1 MKLILGEHTIDC
13 TNRTAVMGILN
24 VSDDSP
30 IRESIVMTG
39 SAIDRAVELTREGAE
54 IVDVGAVSTSSG
66 SRALD
71 TQEEID
77 RVCPAIESIVR
88 EGIPTSVDTW
98 NPLVARAAVEA
109 GVHLLN
115 DVSGFSDPEMIKV
128 AGAAGISCAVMHMRG
143 KPTRHYEVDQFYDDV
158 TNEVQSFLVERAT
171 ALEAVNAG
179 QVWFDP
185 GFQFGKAMS
194 DNVSLFSS
202 LGSLIAIG
210 RPVLISA
217 SRKGFLAE
225 LLGHQRRQDVE
236 GLLEATLAFNVLA
249 AYAGVHVVRVHDVAS
264 VTKALSLVNGL
275 RMHLGNKLRRP
286 E

>member
-1 MKLILGEHTIDC
+1 MKLLLGEHTIDC
-13 TNRTAVMGILN
+13 THRTAVMGILN
-24 VSDDSP
+24 VSHDSP
-30 IRESIVMTG
+30 IKESIVMTG
-39 SAIDRAVELTREGAE
+39 NAVDRAIELRHQGAE

-77 RVCPAIESIVR
+77 RVCPVIESIVR

-115 DVSGFSDPEMIKV
+115 DVSGFSDPEMVKV
-128 AGAAGISCAVMHMRG
+128 AGSAGISCAVMHMRG
-143 KPTRHYEVDQFYDDV
+143 KPTRHYEFDQSYDDV
-158 TNEVQSFLVERAT
+158 ASEVQSFLVERAT

-185 GFQFGKAMS
+185 GFQFGKVMS
-194 DNVSLFSS
+194 DNVSLFVG
-202 LGSLIAIG
+202 LHDLIAIG

-225 LLGHQRRQDVE
+225 LLGHERRQDIE

-264 VTKALSLVNGL
+264 VSKALGLVNGL
-275 RMHLGNKLRRP
+275 RMHQENKLGRP
-286 E
+286 K

>member
-1 MKLILGEHTIDC
+1 MKLLLGEHTIDC
-13 TNRTAVMGILN
+13 TYRTAVMGILN

-30 IRESIVMTG
+30 ITESIVRTG
-39 SAIDRAVELTREGAE
+39 SAIDRAVELRRQGAE
-54 IVDVGAVSTSSG
+54 IIDVGAVSTSSG

-77 RVCPAIESIVR
+77 RVCPVIESIVR

-98 NPLVARAAVEA
+98 NPLVARAAVKA

-115 DVSGFSDPEMIKV
+115 DVSGFSNPDMVKV
-128 AGAAGISCAVMHMRG
+128 AGTAGISCAVMHMRG
-143 KPTRHYEVDQFYDDV
+143 EPTRHYEVDQFYDDV
-158 TNEVQSFLVERAT
+158 TSEVQSFLIERAA

-185 GFQFGKAMS
+185 GFQFGKVMS
-194 DNVSLFSS
+194 DNISLFSG
-202 LGSLIAIG
+202 LRDLIAIG

-249 AYAGVHVVRVHDVAS
+249 AYAGVHVVRVHDVAPVS
-264 VTKALSLVNGL
+264 HALGLVNGL
-275 RMHLGNKLRRP
+275 RMQEENKLRRS

>member
-1 MKLILGEHTIDC
+1 MKLLLGEHTIDC
-13 TNRTAVMGILN
+13 TYRTAVMGILN

-30 IRESIVMTG
+30 ITESIVRTG
-39 SAIDRAVELTREGAE
+39 SAIDRAVELRRQGAE
-54 IVDVGAVSTSSG
+54 IIDVGAVSTSSG

-71 TQEEID
+71 TQEETD
-77 RVCPAIESIVR
+77 RVCPVIESIVR

-98 NPLVARAAVEA
+98 NPLVARAAVKA

-115 DVSGFSDPEMIKV
+115 DVSGFSNPDMVKV
-128 AGAAGISCAVMHMRG
+128 AGTAGISCAVMHMRG
-143 KPTRHYEVDQFYDDV
+143 EPTRHYEVDQFYDDV
-158 TNEVQSFLVERAT
+158 TSEVQSFLIERAA
-171 ALEAVNAG
+171 ALDAVNAG

-185 GFQFGKAMS
+185 GFQFGKVMS
-194 DNVSLFSS
+194 DNISLFSG
-202 LGSLIAIG
+202 LRDLIAIG

-249 AYAGVHVVRVHDVAS
+249 AYAGVHVVRVHDVAPVS
-264 VTKALSLVNGL
+264 HALGLVNGL
-275 RMHLGNKLRRP
+275 RMQEENKLRRS

>member
-1 MKLILGEHTIDC
+1 MKLILGDHTIDA

-66 SRALD
+66 SRALH

-128 AGAAGISCAVMHMRG
+128 AGAAGISCAVMHMR
-143 KPTRHYEVDQFYDDV
+143 
-158 TNEVQSFLVERAT
+158 L
-171 ALEAVNAG
+171 
-179 QVWFDP
+179 
-185 GFQFGKAMS
+185 
-194 DNVSLFSS
+194 
-202 LGSLIAIG
+202 SLIHI
-210 RPVLISA
+210 
-217 SRKGFLAE
+217 
-225 LLGHQRRQDVE
+225 
-236 GLLEATLAFNVLA
+236 
-249 AYAGVHVVRVHDVAS
+249 
-264 VTKALSLVNGL
+264 
-275 RMHLGNKLRRP
+275 
-286 E
+286 